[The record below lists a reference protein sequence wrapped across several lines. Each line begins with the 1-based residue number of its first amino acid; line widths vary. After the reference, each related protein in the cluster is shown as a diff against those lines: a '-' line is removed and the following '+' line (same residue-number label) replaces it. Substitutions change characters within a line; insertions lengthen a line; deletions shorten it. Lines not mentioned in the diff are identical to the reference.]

1 MMERKV
7 TAISFEN
14 LKDDSDSYPI
24 VRSMSEIAGSA
35 VMLIAAQYLGSSNHG
50 KGVLLGG
57 VSGIAPTKVIV
68 MGAVIG

>member
-1 MMERKV
+1 MMEKEV

-35 VMLIAAQYLGSSNHG
+35 VM
-50 KGVLLGG
+50 
-57 VSGIAPTKVIV
+57 
-68 MGAVIG
+68 